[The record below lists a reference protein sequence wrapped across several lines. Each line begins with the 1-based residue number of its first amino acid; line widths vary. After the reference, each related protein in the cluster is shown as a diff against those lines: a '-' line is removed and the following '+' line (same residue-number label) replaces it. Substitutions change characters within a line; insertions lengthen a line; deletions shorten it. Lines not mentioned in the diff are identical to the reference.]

1 MATPNSKKS
10 EKKTSFFGGIF
21 GGANRRTGKNSLVN
35 FDYIKG
41 VEAIEYRRKSDGTV
55 KQQIVEKNSYQ
66 SYKAQYF
73 RGHRFELYHKPTFC
87 DICQELSWGL
97 YAQSARCCFCRCTCH
112 LKCVNAVSLDCPKA
126 PSIEKSFDEITK
138 EVQEILSFQEGYEHV
153 SVQNNNLPSFVSS
166 ISHLRKLIE
175 EFNSHSPVI
184 MTLHNDG
191 TFDGFIRVHMNL
203 NRPVNVSADVSNLTL
218 RKAVAAKRLSDS
230 RRPLSEIF
238 KPDNS
243 DHDSDVYLTPNVSH
257 GNELSVL
264 ERRNT
269 KPARRLSFYMPRGTY
284 KPLHVTSTTTALEVI
299 SALLTKY
306 NVTDNPKKFALYEKH
321 VPAGDKNNKEATFR
335 RLRGDENPLLL
346 RLNWGALNTTDS
358 FVLKED
364 DEGPI
369 QWTNFELPEL
379 ANFLEILQIEED
391 ALLAQIYKR
400 FELYKQSLQKA
411 IELKDRIV

>member
-138 EVQEILSFQEGYEHV
+138 EVQEI
-153 SVQNNNLPSFVSS
+153 
-166 ISHLRKLIE
+166 
-175 EFNSHSPVI
+175 
-184 MTLHNDG
+184 LHNDG